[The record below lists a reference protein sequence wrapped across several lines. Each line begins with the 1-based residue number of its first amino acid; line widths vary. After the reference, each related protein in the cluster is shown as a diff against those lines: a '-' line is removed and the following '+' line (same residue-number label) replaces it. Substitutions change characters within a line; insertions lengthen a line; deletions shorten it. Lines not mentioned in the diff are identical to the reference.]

1 MFFSHPGADRRLVT
15 QPPNCLIEA
24 AILIQASAK
33 CIHPGL
39 EFFLLFWAVV
49 ANLAAWI
56 KRRGESQGKLPGGT
70 SLRHCEG
77 RAEARV
83 GDACS
88 SCRTGGWREVPADE
102 ETAGWREDPADEETA
117 NH

>member
-56 KRRGESQGKLPGGT
+56 KWRGGSQKRLPSGT
-70 SLRHCEG
+70 SLKLFEG
-77 RAEARV
+77 LGEARV
-83 GDACS
+83 GEACS

-102 ETAGWREDPADEETA
+102 ETAGWREDPAEEKA
-117 NH
+117 